1 MSLKI
6 CAHRLT
12 IPSRT
17 VIEVAIYTKFLGVSL
32 DPSQGHCI
40 LWALSED
47 EAGTKTEK
55 AEVIMLSNEDELQPV
70 SAKYVG
76 NLKVNSGMTFVFISR
91 ESDNPLVKIPH
102 VPVK

>member
-1 MSLKI
+1 MLKI

-76 NLKVNSGMTFVFISR
+76 NLKVNSGMTFVFVSR
-91 ESDNPLVKIPH
+91 ESDSPLIKVPH
-102 VPVK
+102 VFAK